1 MHKTPMIG
9 MSIVL
14 AIGILLGDALMLM
27 VPLWVVALCGVGML
41 LAAALSAQKPLLQS
55 ILLLVAV
62 CVTGM
67 WRVGVAHL
75 SYTIV
80 PTKQLATNI
89 K

>member
-1 MHKTPMIG
+1 MIG
-9 MSIVL
+9 ITIVL

-41 LAAALSAQKPLLQS
+41 LAAVLSARKPLLQS

-67 WRVGVAHL
+67 
-75 SYTIV
+75 
-80 PTKQLATNI
+80 
-89 K
+89 